1 MPTAMLISA
10 CEVNQKKPEAI
21 CKAKAPEGSRSW
33 SAVSYTHL
41 TLPTIYSV

>member
-33 SAVSYTHL
+33 SASH
-41 TLPTIYSV
+41 SFSQWQSN